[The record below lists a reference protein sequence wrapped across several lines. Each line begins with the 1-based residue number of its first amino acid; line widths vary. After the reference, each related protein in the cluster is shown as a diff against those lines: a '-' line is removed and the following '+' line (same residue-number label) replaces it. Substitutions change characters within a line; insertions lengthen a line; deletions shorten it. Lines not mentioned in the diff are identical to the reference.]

1 MKSIFKILVLGVVPI
16 LALTA
21 VVDQGLA
28 ADKGSQ
34 LIFHSNMYHTNFI
47 SVANAN
53 EGSAVTVQVQYY
65 NDEMAVV
72 LWYLRVI
79 PGGGNVLVNPFDH
92 MIPGT
97 AEQDDDGEDIPGS
110 ETNVSKI
117 IGDLPAMSYTDEDD
131 VKHDGINS
139 GRFLIVVT
147 AVGANMA
154 LDVNTDASPAV
165 DDDEKGLTGNHSMVN
180 VLFPTYLVKGMHG
193 MDNIDECGSISI
205 FDPATGHTEH
215 GDDGADDCADGT
227 GFRAIAGADG
237 RGVVQIAKDPT
248 TKNVGDLN
256 VDNAEPVAFNHLT
269 GHFTEALVGSAEGG
283 SDQTASWGGTPIIRP
298 AVNNADNMMMLD
310 DYMTLNGA
318 NTAAIDVGIPDAD
331 TFDHDGDTDV
341 ANATP
346 DIDGDGTYMFGG
358 RLAEKDAMGSEKV
371 ILNVVDGYS
380 NFGGNLTPGTDPGP
394 GDDADQNPVQ
404 GKISNGSALNRAL
417 NGGALVL
424 PALHGGGARTHQVMV
439 LLSAADDFGNP
450 AKGKGGDYM
459 LIPAMTG
466 YNVALQDNMGDR
478 LPDPAAEDSPVF
490 GGTETDDPPSGT
502 KIIVNGIRVM
512 TDANLAKC
520 TGTMIAGAWTVAD
533 LTSIVPT
540 ASTGAKDFAGL
551 DAMMDPMMNATPGL
565 IKFMRSGLTCKKD
578 YGDGDAATGSTVED
592 NDGVP
597 TSDARTY
604 SAGTLIAEQANTD
617 RTFVTTGQAVLK
629 FLTADATFAASWSLK
644 SPPSTDDPGRVPDD
658 TVTPE
663 VPGIDLDGD
672 GIVGDV
678 IAGTPEWDGSLTP
691 RRNQSVTP
699 GEEAN

>member
-1 MKSIFKILVLGVVPI
+1 M
-16 LALTA
+16 
-21 VVDQGLA
+21 
-28 ADKGSQ
+28 
-34 LIFHSNMYHTNFI
+34 I
-47 SVANAN
+47 S
-53 EGSAVTVQVQYY
+53 G
-65 NDEMAVV
+65 
-72 LWYLRVI
+72 
-79 PGGGNVLVNPFDH
+79 
-92 MIPGT
+92 
-97 AEQDDDGEDIPGS
+97 AER
-110 ETNVSKI
+110 
-117 IGDLPAMSYTDEDD
+117 M
-131 VKHDGINS
+131 
-139 GRFLIVVT
+139 
-147 AVGANMA
+147 
-154 LDVNTDASPAV
+154 
-165 DDDEKGLTGNHSMVN
+165 
-180 VLFPTYLVKGMHG
+180 
-193 MDNIDECGSISI
+193 
-205 FDPATGHTEH
+205 
-215 GDDGADDCADGT
+215 
-227 GFRAIAGADG
+227 
-237 RGVVQIAKDPT
+237 
-248 TKNVGDLN
+248 
-256 VDNAEPVAFNHLT
+256 
-269 GHFTEALVGSAEGG
+269 
-283 SDQTASWGGTPIIRP
+283 
-298 AVNNADNMMMLD
+298 
-310 DYMTLNGA
+310 
-318 NTAAIDVGIPDAD
+318 
-331 TFDHDGDTDV
+331 
-341 ANATP
+341 
-346 DIDGDGTYMFGG
+346 YMFGG

-371 ILNVVDGYS
+371 ILNDVDGYG
-380 NFGGNLTPGTDPGP
+380 NYGGNLTPGTDPGP
-394 GDDADQNPVQ
+394 GDDAVQQ

-490 GGTETDDPPSGT
+490 GGGTETDDPPSGT

-604 SAGTLIAEQANTD
+604 SAGTLIVEEANTD

-644 SPPSTDDPGRVPDD
+644 SPPSMDDPSRVDVDTDD
-658 TVTPE
+658 TME
-663 VPGIDLDGD
+663 GIDLDGD
-672 GIVGDV
+672 GIVGDT
-678 IAGTPEWDGSLTP
+678 IGTGTDWDGSLLP
-691 RRNQSVTP
+691 RQNEDVNP
-699 GEEAN
+699 GTN